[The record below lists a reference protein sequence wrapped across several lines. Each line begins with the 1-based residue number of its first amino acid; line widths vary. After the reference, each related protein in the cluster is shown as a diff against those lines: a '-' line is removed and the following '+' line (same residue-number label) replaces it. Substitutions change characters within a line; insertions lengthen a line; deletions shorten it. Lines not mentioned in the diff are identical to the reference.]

1 MVKHLQEGGCV
12 DEYLQ
17 DQLIIYMALAKGQST
32 LLTGPISLHTQT
44 AIFVAE
50 QMTQATFIV
59 KPLSEL
65 TNLIT
70 CEGSGLTNPHYQ
82 EFLNE
87 GASAKTQLPLMAE
100 VIMPRKSGGSGGGTR
115 RDANK
120 RSKTKEKDKKAR
132 QEETTSLDG
141 ANDEEDSGSD
151 EEDVGAGREDLSSS
165 SRS

>member
-1 MVKHLQEGGCV
+1 M

-100 VIMPRKSGGSGGGTR
+100 VIMPRKSGGSGSGTR
-115 RDANK
+115 GDANK
-120 RSKTKEKDKKAR
+120 RSKTKEKGKEKKAR
-132 QEETTSLDG
+132 QEEPTSLDG